1 MRLKVIDMLSTTKAT
16 NELKIEVL
24 SKEAFA
30 PFGDVIE
37 ADNREF
43 FFINNGSTK
52 RFHQLAKADTET
64 FGGNTIISI
73 FEATPLDY
81 PLQIRM
87 LERHPL
93 GSQAFMPLL
102 RHPFL
107 IVVAPFAETPDPT
120 AIRAFISN
128 GKQGVNYHKGI
139 WHHPVLALNSDD
151 QFLVVDRSGE
161 GDNCDE
167 YFFPESNIRTLSLS
181 SGILPK

>member
-1 MRLKVIDMLSTTKAT
+1 MLSTTKAA

-73 FEATPLDY
+73 FEAT
-81 PLQIRM
+81 
-87 LERHPL
+87 
-93 GSQAFMPLL
+93 
-102 RHPFL
+102 
-107 IVVAPFAETPDPT
+107 V
-120 AIRAFISN
+120 
-128 GKQGVNYHKGI
+128 
-139 WHHPVLALNSDD
+139 
-151 QFLVVDRSGE
+151 
-161 GDNCDE
+161 
-167 YFFPESNIRTLSLS
+167 IRTTC
-181 SGILPK
+181 